1 MESRPSYRDKYTI
14 IIPAAGLGKRMKIY
28 GPKSLVKINDNHTIL
43 SNQIEIINSCFR
55 HCEILVVGGY
65 QYEKLESDAKNVKFL
80 YNPDYET
87 TNVLHSISIG
97 LKKSK
102 TNKVLVIYG
111 DLVFNQECLDLPFLK
126 ESAVVVSKIMKDE
139 EVGCIYN
146 DGMLE
151 SVFYK
156 IPTKWAQIAFFT
168 GWELDLLN
176 NIARQ
181 EKNAYWFG
189 FEAINEII
197 NKGGRFRVFEPEEGR
212 AVDIDSSYDLKLLE
226 KI

>member
-28 GPKSLVKINDNHTIL
+28 GPKSLVKINDDHTIL

-55 HCEILVVGGY
+55 HCEIIVVGGY
-65 QYEKLESDAKNVKFL
+65 QYDKLESAAKNVRFV
-80 YNPDYET
+80 YNSDYET
-87 TNVLHSISIG
+87 TNVLHSIAMG

-111 DLVFNQECLDLPFLK
+111 DLVFNKECIDLPFLK
-126 ESAVVVSKIMKDE
+126 ESAVVVSSIMKDE

-146 DGMLE
+146 DGILE
-151 SVFYK
+151 SVFYR

-168 GWELDLLN
+168 GRELDLLN
-176 NIARQ
+176 SIAKQ
-181 EKNAYWFG
+181 ENNMYWFG

-197 NKGGRFRVFEPEEGR
+197 NKGGIFKVFEPEEGR